1 MRDHDEMP
9 TIIIEKDTGGGFG
22 AFILGALVG
31 AGVALL
37 LAPQS
42 GEETQ
47 AELKRRAEELKSS
60 AEDRLKAASEQLET
74 RLDQAR
80 AGVNERVDRVK
91 HAVDTGRDAARDARH
106 ELEHKLET
114 SKKAYRAGVDAARAT
129 VVAESA
135 TEEDGDS

>member
-1 MRDHDEMP
+1 MRDQNDIP
-9 TIIIEKDTGGGFG
+9 TIIIEKDAGGGFG
-22 AFILGALVG
+22 AFIFGALVG

-47 AELKRRAEELKSS
+47 AELKRRAEELKNS
-60 AEDRLKAASEQLET
+60 AEDRLKAASDELET
-74 RLDQAR
+74 RLDRAR

-91 HAVDTGRDAARDARH
+91 DAVDAGRDAARDARH

-129 VVAESA
+129 VAAEVD
-135 TEEDGDS
+135 EDGDGDS